1 MPDEVELIKQRAD
14 ILEIVGEH
22 VQLTRSGASFKG
34 LCPFH
39 KEKTP
44 SFFVYPDTGT
54 YFCFGCQ
61 ARGDVFNWVMQTE
74 GLDFKEALERLAN
87 RYNVT
92 LSTKTFVKKDETS
105 KLKAVLDESLRFFVA
120 QLSANLDAKE
130 YALKRGF
137 DEETLSK
144 WEIGFAPDG
153 GESLASHLKKKGF
166 MLIEGA
172 HAGVLSGNERTGYQD
187 LFRNR
192 LMFPIRDEKKN
203 LVGFGGRG
211 MQGVEPKY
219 VNSPNTLVFQKNE
232 LLYGMQFAKDVIRKT
247 RHATLVEGYID
258 VIACH
263 RAGIT
268 DAVAPLGT
276 SFGEKQAGYLAKFC
290 DSVTVFYDGDDAG
303 IKASER
309 AMLLLLAN
317 NINCKASLLKPGEDP
332 DSLFTK
338 HGAPAV
344 VDAVKN
350 AISLL
355 RFKIEVVKR
364 KHNATQGIDS
374 EQFWNEVKQTLSRAQ
389 NKLEQQEV
397 VAEIA
402 TYHPASK
409 HNLYSV
415 VESLKKD
422 VALIEKRIGSTGKR
436 ALVNM
441 PLIKNTLDIHPF
453 ERIIIR
459 AFLRPELRSYAIQC
473 LREDDCS
480 TSLIMQGFQQ
490 KFIEIMETH
499 GEGVPPSVIIDA
511 LSDEQ
516 KNIIK
521 QLERPIEGPID
532 EQVLL
537 SELDK
542 RNKERELQKA
552 RESAIMQS
560 EGENEEDALANY
572 VKQLASNRSNK
583 PL

>member
-22 VQLTRSGASFKG
+22 IQLARSGSSFKG

-74 GLDFKEALERLAN
+74 GLDFKEALEKLAK

-92 LSTKTFVKKDETS
+92 LNTKTFVKKDETS
-105 KLKAVLDESLRFFVA
+105 KLSAVLDESLKFFVE
-120 QLSANLDAKE
+120 QLSTNLEAKE
-130 YALKRGF
+130 YAMKRGF
-137 DEETLSK
+137 DEETLRK
-144 WEIGFAPDG
+144 WEVGFAPDG
-153 GESLASHLKKKGF
+153 NESLASHLKKKGF
-166 MLIEGA
+166 MLIDGA
-172 HAGVLSGNERTGYQD
+172 NAGVLSGNERTGYQD

-192 LMFPIRDEKKN
+192 LIFPIRDDKKD

-219 VNSPNTLVFQKNE
+219 VNSPNTSVFQKNE
-232 LLYGMQFAKDVIRKT
+232 LLYGMQFARDVIRKT

-276 SFGEKQAGYLAKFC
+276 SFGEKQASYLAKFC
-290 DSVTVFYDGDDAG
+290 ESVTVFYDGDDAG
-303 IKASER
+303 IKAAER

-317 NINCKASLLKPGEDP
+317 NISCKASLLKKGDDP

-350 AISLL
+350 AVSLL
-355 RFKIEVVKR
+355 RFKIEAVKR
-364 KHNATQGIDS
+364 KHNATHGIDS
-374 EQFWNEVKQTLSRAQ
+374 EQFWNEVKQTLSEAQ

-397 VAEIA
+397 IAEIA

-409 HNLYSV
+409 HSLYSV

-422 VALIEKRIGSTGKR
+422 VALIERRKGSFGNR
-436 ALVNM
+436 ATVNL
-441 PLIKNTLDIHPF
+441 PDAKSQVNIAPF
-453 ERIIIR
+453 ERVIIR
-459 AFLRPELRSYAIQC
+459 AFLRPELRSHVINC
-473 LREDDCS
+473 IHDEG
-480 TSLIMQGFQQ
+480 LIMSLPAKGFRQ
-490 KFIEIMETH
+490 KFLEIIEKH
-499 GEGVPPSVIIDA
+499 GENVSPSVIIDA
-511 LSDEQ
+511 LTDEQ

-521 QLERPIEGPID
+521 LLERPIEGPIN
-532 EQVLL
+532 EESVLA
-537 SELDK
+537 ELEK
-542 RNKERELQKA
+542 KHAEMELQKS
-552 RESAIMQS
+552 RETAMMNS
-560 EGENEEDALANY
+560 ENEAEEDALANY
-572 VKQLASNRSNK
+572 IKQLASDRSNK
-583 PL
+583 SL

>member
-14 ILEIVGEH
+14 ILEIVGEQ
-22 VQLTRSGASFKG
+22 VQLTRSGSSFKG

-74 GLDFKEALERLAN
+74 GLDFKEALEKLAKK
-87 RYNVT
+87 YNVT
-92 LSTKTFVKKDETS
+92 LNTKTFVKKDETS
-105 KLKAVLDESLRFFVA
+105 KLRAVLDESLKFFIE
-120 QLSANLDAKE
+120 QLSAHIAAKD
-130 YALKRGF
+130 YAMKRGF
-137 DEETLSK
+137 DEETLRK
-144 WEIGFAPDG
+144 WEIGFAPDS

-166 MLIEGA
+166 MLIDGA
-172 HAGVLSGNERTGYQD
+172 IAGVLSGNERTGYQD

-192 LMFPIRDEKKN
+192 LIFPIRDEKKN

-219 VNSPNTLVFQKNE
+219 LNSPNTSIFQKNE

-276 SFGEKQAGYLAKFC
+276 SFGEKQASYLAKFC
-290 DSVTVFYDGDDAG
+290 ESVTVFYDGDDAG
-303 IKASER
+303 IKAAER

-317 NINCKASLLKPGEDP
+317 NINCKASLVKSGDDP

-338 HGAPAV
+338 YGAPAV

-350 AISLL
+350 AVSLL
-355 RFKIEVVKR
+355 RFKIEVIKR
-364 KHNATQGIDS
+364 KHNATHGIDS
-374 EQFWNEVKQTLSRAQ
+374 EQFWNEVKQTLSGAQ

-397 VAEIA
+397 IAEIA

-409 HNLYSV
+409 HSLYSV

-422 VALIEKRIGSTGKR
+422 VALIEKRAGFRGNKATEN
-436 ALVNM
+436 L
-441 PLIKNTLDIHPF
+441 PFIKNTLNLYPF
-453 ERIIIR
+453 ERLIIR
-459 AFLRPELRSYAIQC
+459 AFMRPELRRYVIQC
-473 LREDDCS
+473 LNDDHS
-480 TSLIMQGFQQ
+480 MSIIMQGFRQ
-490 KFIEIMETH
+490 KFIELVETH
-499 GEGVPPSVIIDA
+499 GEDVSPSVIIDA

-532 EQVLL
+532 EQIIL
-537 SELDK
+537 SELHKK
-542 RNKERELQKA
+542 RNEMELQKA

-560 EGENEEDALANY
+560 EGENEEDALASY
-572 VKQLASNRSNK
+572 VKQLASDRSRK
-583 PL
+583 SV